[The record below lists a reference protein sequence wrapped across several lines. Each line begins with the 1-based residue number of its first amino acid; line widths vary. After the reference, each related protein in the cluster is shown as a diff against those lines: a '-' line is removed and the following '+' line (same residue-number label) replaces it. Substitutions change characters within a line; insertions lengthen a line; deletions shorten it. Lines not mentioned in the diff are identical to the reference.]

1 MLRGFF
7 VLSRRVRHRAGM
19 SGTRISKPTGL
30 AHRSERKSHV
40 KVCASPG
47 KSVARSYERPAL
59 RKPRAAF
66 PAASNVAA
74 ASLAVIATVV
84 SMSVRDNGART
95 IQLAC
100 FGIVRRRCNCL
111 HVRSLS
117 KPPPL
122 IELEAQRAAHSRA
135 CFFVC
140 ADDALQKRASA
151 YKALIRMVSVVLTC
165 IAGKPPMRE
174 HPIPPAID
182 VLIPT

>member
-1 MLRGFF
+1 MQASIQARLGSPSSSFCGCQVGTGSILYGMTLKSVRTQRRARIGNIT
-7 VLSRRVRHRAGM
+7 VCGISRAQGARRVIERREV
-19 SGTRISKPTGL
+19 GL
-30 AHRSERKSHV
+30 
-40 KVCASPG
+40 
-47 KSVARSYERPAL
+47 
-59 RKPRAAF
+59 
-66 PAASNVAA
+66 
-74 ASLAVIATVV
+74 
-84 SMSVRDNGART
+84 DNGART

-122 IELEAQRAAHSRA
+122 IELEAQRAARSRA
-135 CFFVC
+135 CLFVC

-174 HPIPPAID
+174 HPIPPAIK
-182 VLIPT
+182 VVIPT